1 MRVVLAVIGR
11 AHGIKGDA
19 VLDLRTDRPEERF
32 RLGSSYEVELPG
44 VDTPPVQRLTLCRY
58 QAGPKRAVAGFE
70 EIGDRS
76 GAESLRG
83 VRLLGEV
90 DPFEEPDA
98 WYPAQLRGIQV
109 VLPDGSAVGRGTGVS
124 ALPGQDLLE
133 ILQPDGSTALV
144 PLVKALVP
152 EVDLDRGQIVIDPP
166 AGLVAARPDGPANRS
181 EKRSEAR

>member
-11 AHGIKGDA
+11 AHGISGDV

-32 RLGSSYEVELPG
+32 QLGSSYEVELPG
-44 VDTPPVQRLTLCRY
+44 VDRPPVQRLTLRRY

-70 EIGDRS
+70 GIGDRTA
-76 GAESLRG
+76 AESLRG
-83 VRLLGEV
+83 IRLLGEV

-98 WYPAQLRGIQV
+98 WYPAQLRGVRV
-109 VLPDGSAVGRGTGVS
+109 VLPDGSAVGTVTGVS
-124 ALPGQDLLE
+124 SLPGQDLLK

-152 EVDLDRGQIVIDPP
+152 EVDLERGQIVIDPP
-166 AGLVAARPDGPANRS
+166 AGLVAARPEKPA
-181 EKRSEAR
+181 K